1 MSKLSISGTELA
13 SMLITAGQLFQ
24 SKIDYVNDLNVFPVP
39 DGDTGTNM
47 SKTLSTGIEQLQGR
61 PTAHLGKCAEAFS
74 KGLLLGARGNSGV
87 ILSQLFRGFSKSLS
101 TLEEANTIQF
111 ASALQQGVDTA
122 YKAVVKPVEGTILTV
137 AREAA
142 KHAQLVARRT
152 NDHAELLKE
161 VIAKAQEALDKTPEQ
176 LAVLKEAGV
185 VDSGGQGLVF
195 IYTGLLNGLQ
205 GEWVTPSENLDAKLT
220 NPKLSYAPIEISRIV
235 ASAPAQTKLNPD
247 HIEFIYDMEFFVRL
261 SGVTELD
268 WSIQTKALQ
277 ADLEKVGDSIV
288 IIAEEQIVKVHVHAK
303 SPGDI
308 LNIAIQYGEMSGFH
322 LENMRDR
329 HLQIIE
335 ENHNTTLENSNP
347 EKPFGI
353 VVVASG
359 EGLQDIFN
367 SLGVDIVL
375 DGGQSMNPSTED
387 LLTAIQSTRAE
398 HVFVLPNNANIIMT
412 ANQAAEL
419 SPLTVTVIPT
429 KSIQQGLEAALAFSE
444 GSTAEEIEKMMGYA
458 VSQVQSG
465 QIALAVRD
473 SQVDGVQVGANDF
486 VGLLENEIV
495 VSTQEIVTCAEQ
507 LLEKMIVNGDEIVSI
522 FTGEDAEHG
531 DTEAIIAHVQSQYP
545 NVEVEELPGGQP
557 LYLYLFAV
565 EK

>member
-1 MSKLSISGTELA
+1 MF
-13 SMLITAGQLFQ
+13 ITASQLFH

-61 PTAHLGKCAEAFS
+61 PTTHVGKCAESFS

-101 TLEEANTIQF
+101 TLEEANTVQF
-111 ASALQQGVDTA
+111 ANALQQGVDTA

-137 AREAA
+137 
-142 KHAQLVARRT
+142 
-152 NDHAELLKE
+152 ELLKE

-205 GEWVTPSENLDAKLT
+205 GEWVAPSENIDAKRS

-235 ASAPAQTKLNPD
+235 ESAPAQTKLNPE

-261 SGVTELD
+261 SGLTELD
-268 WSIQTKALQ
+268 WAIQTKALQ

-288 IIAEEQIVKVHVHAK
+288 VIAEDQLVKVHVHAK

-308 LNIAIQYGEMSGFH
+308 LNLAIQYGEMSGFH

-335 ENHNTTLENSNP
+335 ENNKSILENHTP
-347 EKPFGI
+347 VKPFGI

-398 HVFVLPNNANIIMT
+398 HVFVLPNNSNIIMT

-419 SPLTVTVIPT
+419 SKLAVTVIPT

-444 GSTAEEIEKMMGYA
+444 GTNAEEIEKMMVYA

-495 VSTQEIVTCAEQ
+495 VATKEIVACAEQ
-507 LLEKMIVNGDEIVSI
+507 LLAKMIINGDEIVSI
-522 FTGEDAEHG
+522 FTGEDAEQSE
-531 DTEAIIAHVQSQYP
+531 TEEIIAYVQSKYP

-557 LYLYLFAV
+557 LYVYLFAV